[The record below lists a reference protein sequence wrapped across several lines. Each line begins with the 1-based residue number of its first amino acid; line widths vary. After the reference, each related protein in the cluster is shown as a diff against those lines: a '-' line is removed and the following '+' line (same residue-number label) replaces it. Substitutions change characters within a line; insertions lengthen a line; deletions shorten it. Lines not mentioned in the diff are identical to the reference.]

1 MLYTDSDN
9 DFSFSRGTVPVAST
23 AVQA

>member
-9 DFSFSRGTVPVAST
+9 DFSF
-23 AVQA
+23 